1 MKRIII
7 FIYAIMMTFIIS
19 AQAPNAFKYQTV
31 VRDQFNQILANQSVG
46 FKISILQT
54 TATGTAVYVET
65 HNAATNAVGIVNLE
79 IGKGTPVSGNITT
92 INWGT
97 NVYYLKIEID
107 PNGGTAYTHM
117 GTSQL
122 LSVPY
127 ALYASSSGGGGG
139 GVTGTGAANKLAFWT
154 GTSALSSNTNLHWD
168 NTNDRLGVGTTAPN
182 TKLMINAATGD
193 ALRVQIAGNTKMFVG
208 DNGGTTLGIYSSG
221 SPTNGLFVNGQTI
234 IGVPNGTAG
243 TLYQKNAK
251 LQVQTHTRY
260 AGYFSTDSVSSIS
273 YAIYAKHTA
282 ASASDVRALRGEAV
296 AAPGWGYGI
305 DSRGGYKGVYGFADA
320 TTYTGPAYGVEGYAS
335 GSAGTRY
342 GVYGSTGG
350 TASTRY
356 GVYCSGNGAYTGS
369 WSSVSDLKFKK
380 NIQPMT
386 NSLSKILKLEPRTFE
401 MRTEEYEIMNF
412 NEGKQ
417 FGFIAQD
424 LHQIFPELVTHGVHP
439 GAEKGKDIEYL
450 GVDYISMIPVLVQ
463 AIQEQ
468 QKIIEAQ
475 QQQIDELRSLIN
487 K

>member
-1 MKRIII
+1 MKKIYVFLLTMVLSLIIC
-7 FIYAIMMTFIIS
+7 

-31 VRDQFNQILANQSVG
+31 VRDASNQIIANQSVG

-65 HNAATNAVGIVNLE
+65 HNTATNAVGIVNLE

-127 ALYASSSGGGGG
+127 AMYAASSGGGGG
-139 GVTGTGAANKLAFWT
+139 GVTGTGAANKLAIWT
-154 GTSALSSNTNLHWD
+154 GTSALSSNTNLHWN
-168 NTNDRLGVGTTAPN
+168 NTNEQLGIGTAFPN
-182 TKLMINAATGD
+182 SKLMINAATGD

-273 YAIYAKHTA
+273 YAVYAKHTA
-282 ASASDVRALRGEAV
+282 SGTSDVRALRGEAV
-296 AAPGWGYGI
+296 PAPGYGYGG
-305 DSRGGYKGVYGFADA
+305 DFSGGWRGVYGLGDG
-320 TTYTGPAYGVEGYAS
+320 TTYSSIVVGVFGNAT
-335 GSAGTRY
+335 GSAG
-342 GVYGSTGG
+342 
-350 TASTRY
+350 TRY

-386 NSLSKILKLEPRTFE
+386 NSLSKILKLEPKTFE

-424 LHQIFPELVTHGVHP
+424 LQQIFPELVTHGVHP